1 MNITVDNLKKV
12 KHVPFYLK
20 SLKEWNNTLIDSK
33 DIEDF
38 NNKIEKEIKKDKE
51 TKAWN

>member
-20 SLKEWNNTLIDSK
+20 SLREWNNTLLDSK
-33 DIEDF
+33 DINQF
-38 NNKIEKEIKKDKE
+38 NTKIEKENEK
-51 TKAWN
+51 WN